1 MLSLLVLVAGVSSG
15 VSQTPAPPLQ
25 HPLDPAGDLILDSK
39 GQPAEGSLPVAF
51 VRSPDATGPDSGGR
65 YLVVVNSGYGVQF
78 TGHGNAGQQLLQVI
92 DLMAQPAPI
101 VVQSV
106 YFPSPESVNVGL
118 VFGTSAST
126 GGSWPLY
133 ASGKVVAVIHRV
145 FPLAEAAAAHALMES
160 SQHVGKIMLDVE
172 G

>member
-1 MLSLLVLVAGVSSG
+1 MLSLLLLLAGVPAG

-25 HPLDPAGDLILDSK
+25 HPLDPAGDLVLDSK

-51 VRSPDATGPDSGGR
+51 VRSPDSAGPDSGGR

-106 YFPSPESVNVGL
+106 LLSLARERERRAGL
-118 VFGTSAST
+118 RHAGHRLTDRGRSTRRAVSAI
-126 GGSWPLY
+126 GS
-133 ASGKVVAVIHRV
+133 GR
-145 FPLAEAAAAHALMES
+145 
-160 SQHVGKIMLDVE
+160 
-172 G
+172 

>member
-1 MLSLLVLVAGVSSG
+1 MFSSRAVILSLLLLLAGVPAG

-25 HPLDPAGDLILDSK
+25 HPLDPAGDLVLDAK
-39 GQPAEGSLPVAF
+39 GQAAEGSLPVAF
-51 VRSPDATGPDSGGR
+51 VRSPDSTGPDSGGR

-78 TGHGNAGQQLLQVI
+78 TAQGNRGQQLLQVI

-106 YFPSPESVNVGL
+106 YFPSPESVNVG
-118 VFGTSAST
+118 T
-126 GGSWPLY
+126 GL
-133 ASGKVVAVIHRV
+133 R
-145 FPLAEAAAAHALMES
+145 HA
-160 SQHVGKIMLDVE
+160 GI